1 MYQFNKILLL
11 IAMLSTLSL
20 TSCFSPSKPTIHFAS
35 ENSIAIKYHAY
46 DMLPTVTAEAID
58 IAIKHCNKHG
68 KGMKL
73 VSSNAVNPYSTQEI
87 HTFMCTN
94 DLVDKRIEVKVKD

>member
-1 MYQFNKILLL
+1 MNVVKLLL
-11 IAMLSTLSL
+11 PLFLSL
-20 TSCFSPSKPTIHFAS
+20 SLASCFSPSKPTIHFAS
-35 ENSIAIKYHAY
+35 KNSVAIKYHAY

-58 IAIKHCNKHG
+58 MAVEHCKKHW

-73 VSSNAVNPYSTQEI
+73 ISSNAANPMTTAEI

-94 DLVDKRIEVKVKD
+94 DFVDKRIEVKVKE

>member
-1 MYQFNKILLL
+1 MFNIFKKIFLFLSLL
-11 IAMLSTLSL
+11 IL
-20 TSCFSPSKPTIHFAS
+20 TACMTPSKPTIHYAS
-35 ENSIAIKYHAY
+35 KNSIAIKYHAY

-58 IAIKHCNKHG
+58 MAVEHCKKHG

-73 VSSNAVNPYSTQEI
+73 VSSNAANVYSTAEI

-94 DLVDKRIEVKVKD
+94 DFVDKRIEVEVKK